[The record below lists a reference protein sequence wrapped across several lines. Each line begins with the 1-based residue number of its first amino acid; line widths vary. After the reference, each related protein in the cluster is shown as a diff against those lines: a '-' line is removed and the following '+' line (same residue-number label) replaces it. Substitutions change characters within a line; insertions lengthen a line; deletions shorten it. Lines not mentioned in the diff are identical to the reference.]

1 MNNGGRYYVE
11 WDPVQG
17 LWNVKDC
24 ENHEKV
30 LASYIS
36 YKSAKDFIES
46 LSDNK
51 EDEESWEC

>member
-1 MNNGGRYYVE
+1 MNNTGRYYVE
-11 WDPVQG
+11 WDPVHG

-36 YKSAKDFIES
+36 YRSAKDFIES
-46 LSDNK
+46 LENK
-51 EDEESWEC
+51 EDEE